1 MSKKKPVKGHISERV
16 QEEAKKQ
23 IGERFGGRVQEE
35 VLRQVSGVAHVGTK
49 IRELR
54 AQEGHSQEVVSVNTG
69 LSQSYL
75 SRIENKEVSP
85 SRDVLERLALF
96 FQIAPRTLV
105 EGTASAPVLDE
116 IRLADRY
123 GYCPNIECPGT
134 VYRLF
139 SADHDGWGNFTVKEF
154 LSVQDARLYGYTDY
168 DKDLASEY
176 DGTATLA
183 GFRAKTKSL
192 EVIYR
197 WIERDENTNFCELC
211 GTELE
216 NSCPHCEVPL
226 KNRNQK
232 FCHGCGRELTKPP
245 EQEKGGKK
253 GGKK

>member
-1 MSKKKPVKGHISERV
+1 MSKNRKGVKKKIVGRV
-16 QEEAKKQ
+16 QEDAKKQ
-23 IGERFGGRVQEE
+23 VGERIGERVQEE
-35 VLRQVSGVAHVGTK
+35 VLWKVLGMVHVGTK
-49 IRELR
+49 IKDLR
-54 AQEGHSQEVVSVNTG
+54 TKQDHSQLEVSRNTG

-85 SRDVLERLALF
+85 SRELLERLALF
-96 FQIAPRTLV
+96 FQVAPRTLV

-123 GYCPNIECPGT
+123 GYCPNVECPGT
-134 VYRLF
+134 VYRFF
-139 SADHDGWGNFTVKEF
+139 SVNVGDWFNYTVKEF
-154 LSVQDARLYGYTDY
+154 SSVQDARLYGYIGY
-168 DKDLASEY
+168 DEFLASEF
-176 DGTATLA
+176 DRGKTLA
-183 GFRAKTKSL
+183 KFRTDTKGL

-245 EQEKGGKK
+245 EHEKGGKK
-253 GGKK
+253 